1 MVQNTISFHVFLI
14 FNVKMTMK
22 LDLHTGN
29 VLIHFSNAMTGNA
42 FHPVGRVM
50 AKKIALMVKMNK
62 NVPNAMELL
71 GSVD

>member
-1 MVQNTISFHVFLI
+1 
-14 FNVKMTMK
+14 MTMK

-50 AKKIALMVKMNK
+50 AKKIALMVKMNT